1 MSFTIKLNTA
11 IYGMA
16 ILLVI
21 MLEVIQILM
30 LVFFI
35 GVGWGWVFLSHCNEV
50 DHDHFT
56 VSAKQYIT
64 VIFPINLANIHP
76 IIDTLQDSIET
87 VVMERKHIL
96 QEPVIIYPIK

>member
-1 MSFTIKLNTA
+1 
-11 IYGMA
+11 MA

-21 MLEVIQILM
+21 LLKVIQILM
-30 LVFFI
+30 LFCFCFFFI
-35 GVGWGWVFLSHCNEV
+35 RVGWGWGFLTHYNEV
-50 DHDHFT
+50 DDDHFT
-56 VSAKQYIT
+56 VSVKQYIT
-64 VIFPINLANIHP
+64 VIFPINLANIQP